1 MTEGTETTA
10 RTVVTT
16 DHPRVLQV
24 ITGLAPGGAEEQ
36 LRLLVPRLR
45 ARGFDC
51 DVAAF
56 YNLGSIADALRAD
69 GVRVI
74 GLDSPSL
81 RDPRGA
87 LRLTRVIRDGDYDVV
102 HTHLFRGSL
111 HGRVAARRA
120 GVRAIVH
127 TEHSLGPHSIEGHR
141 RNRALDAVY
150 RTAERLGRL
159 TLAVSADTAAQ
170 VRSTGVPAHRIRVL
184 PNGIEPEAH
193 RFRPEARAAFRAKH
207 GIAEHARVVTAVG
220 RLVPGKRFD
229 IAIDAMRH
237 LDADLDDTV
246 LLLVGD
252 GSEREQLAERVRALP
267 RRNVVFTG
275 YLPSDEVNAA
285 LSAADAFASP
295 SAEEAFGLAVLSA
308 LACGLPTVY
317 AASPALDAPQ
327 DGTGVSLAAQ
337 AGAIRAPSEPT
348 AFAKALSQA
357 LRRPRGPGTV
367 GEQYRIDTVADRLA
381 EIYTQLQRGPA
392 PRIATDTTGVDRHE

>member
-1 MTEGTETTA
+1 MTGTA
-10 RTVVTT
+10 
-16 DHPRVLQV
+16 PRVLQV
-24 ITGLAPGGAEEQ
+24 ITGLEPGGAEEQ

-45 ARGFDC
+45 SRGFDC

-56 YNLGSIADALRAD
+56 YNLGHVADALLAE
-69 GVRVI
+69 GVHVI

-87 LRLTRVIRDGDYDVV
+87 LRLTRVIREGDYDVV

-127 TEHSLGPHSIEGHR
+127 TEHSLGPRTIEGHR
-141 RNRALDAVY
+141 RNAALDAVY
-150 RTAERLGRL
+150 RAAERLGKL

-170 VRSTGVPAHRIRVL
+170 VRSTGVPDHRIKVL
-184 PNGIEPEAH
+184 PNGIDPDAH
-193 RFRPEARAAFRAKH
+193 RFRPEARAAFRARY
-207 GIAEHARVVTAVG
+207 GIAQDARVVAAVG

-229 IAIDAMRH
+229 IAIDAMRN
-237 LDADLDDTV
+237 LGADLDDVDLDDAV

-252 GSEREQLAERVRALP
+252 GPDRAQLADRASALP
-267 RRNVVFTG
+267 HGRVVFAG
-275 YLPSDEVNAA
+275 YVPPDDVIAA
-285 LSAADAFASP
+285 LSAADAFVSP
-295 SAEEAFGLAVLSA
+295 SAEESFGIALLSA

-337 AGAIRAPSEPT
+337 AGAIRAPSEPA
-348 AFAKALSQA
+348 AFAAALSDA

-381 EIYTQLQRGPA
+381 EIYTDLHAQRHGPQRRA
-392 PRIATDTTGVDRHE
+392 ATGTTGVDRHE